1 MTNMNILYP
10 PIIDTAYS
18 AVSTSIPVKF
28 INTIG
33 VDTSRVGVRL

>member
-18 AVSTSIPVKF
+18 AVSTSIPVEF
-28 INTIG
+28 INTNG